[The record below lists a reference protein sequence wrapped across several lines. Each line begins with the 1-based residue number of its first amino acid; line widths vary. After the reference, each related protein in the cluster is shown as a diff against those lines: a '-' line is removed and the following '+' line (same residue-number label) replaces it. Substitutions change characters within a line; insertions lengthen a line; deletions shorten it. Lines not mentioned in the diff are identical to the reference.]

1 MRTFLNWLIRLIP
14 FLKKADEPEDKKKGG
29 DSNSS
34 DKPPEDIYP
43 LW

>member
-1 MRTFLNWLIRLIP
+1 MRTFLNWIIRLIP
-14 FLKKADEPEDKKKGG
+14 FLKKADGPKDKKKRA

-34 DKPPEDIYP
+34 GKPPEEIYP